1 MPHTNAY
8 RQIVRIFLPL
18 NNENC
23 RVKETIDFCR
33 EINCREVML
42 FTGLFDNFP
51 CFATLDELRER
62 TRNILKPAID
72 TWHDAGLKVNINVIQ
87 TLGHQYFPNT
97 PEYRAKFPFQERI
110 TIHGT
115 GGDGACPI
123 DENLRHWVRESYALF
138 ASLKPEYLFVD
149 DDFRTMM
156 KGGISCFCPKHLKE
170 ISRLAGKSI
179 TIDEVADAIFNQ
191 PDSPLKQYYFDV
203 TTDGFVSLAKEIHA
217 AVKAVS
223 PETRI
228 GLMSAVLP
236 HATMGVDLEKVL
248 LALAGNDRPLLRPQ
262 VSLYGE
268 VMIHE
273 FPALVFNPSLMRAS
287 LPENTEHFAELE
299 STPYGTAAKSAAMT
313 AAHAFALLMQGFPTQ
328 AFTFFDTL
336 GHPLPESDKLIKA
349 FASYNKFFNK
359 VAGMIPENSRTSGIN
374 TVVGKNILRFRHAK
388 KANFF
393 NDRELA
399 LALPN
404 CGLPLGTDPDSP
416 FQVLTGDDLRSME
429 HNKIDRLLQKGALMD
444 IPALNALHD
453 LGFGERIG
461 IRCGKR
467 LAADDIGMEEFNFGF
482 GPEFD
487 STKSRHPLRFF
498 YYDEYSSFHALE
510 SDNRAVAWSEI
521 YNYLQ
526 QKIAPGLL
534 VRENE
539 AGERFAV
546 IPSLGDICRRF
557 LCSYDRT
564 RQFRKL
570 FSYIARRPLPLAVTG
585 SAPYIWC
592 LLNRGK
598 DGQWYAGV
606 INCSTD
612 CIDELPLAAGKE
624 FARGLTQITADG
636 EIPVDHTIPVPD
648 PDGSGAMLYS
658 VKVNLAP
665 MQFALFKALE

>member
-1 MPHTNAY
+1 MPEFNAY
-8 RQIVRIFLPL
+8 RQILRLFLPL
-18 NNENC
+18 NCEKRRVAEAIDYCRKTNC
-23 RVKETIDFCR
+23 H
-33 EINCREVML
+33 EVML
-42 FTGLFDNFP
+42 FTGLFDNLP
-51 CFATLDELRER
+51 CFFTPDELRER
-62 TRNILKPAID
+62 TQNILRPAID
-72 TWHDAGLKVNINVIQ
+72 TLRSAGLKVTLNVIQ
-87 TLGHQYFPNT
+87 TLGHQYFPDT

-123 DENLRHWVRESYALF
+123 DENLQQWVRESYSIF

-156 KGGISCFCPKHLKE
+156 KGGISCFCPKHLE
-170 ISRLAGKSI
+170 QISRLAGKTV

-203 TTDGFVSLAKEIHA
+203 TTDGFVSLAKQIHT

-248 LALAGNDRPLLRPQ
+248 LALAGSDRPLLRPQ

-287 LPENTEHFAELE
+287 LPDNVEYFAEVE

-313 AAHAFALLMQGFPTQ
+313 AAHAFALLMQGFPSQ

-336 GHPLPESDKLIKA
+336 GHSLNESDKLIKA
-349 FASYNKFFNK
+349 FSSYNKFFNK
-359 VAGMIPENSRTSGIN
+359 VAALIPENSPAAGVN
-374 TVVGKNILRFRHAK
+374 TTVGKNILRYRHATQ
-388 KANFF
+388 ANFYT
-393 NDRELA
+393 DRELA

-404 CGLPLGTDPDSP
+404 CGLPLGTRTDSP
-416 FQVLTGDDLRSME
+416 FQVLTGDDLRSMSRDG
-429 HNKIDRLLQKGALMD
+429 IDRILKKGALMD

-461 IRCGKR
+461 IKCGSK
-467 LAADDIGMEEFNFGF
+467 LATDDIGMEKFTFGF

-487 STKSRHPLRFF
+487 ASGSCHPLQFF
-498 YYDEYSSFHALE
+498 YYESRSSFHRLE
-510 SDNRAVAWSEI
+510 SDSRAESWSDI

-546 IPSLGDICRRF
+546 IPSLGDVCRRF
-557 LCSYDRT
+557 LCSFDRT

-570 FSYIARRPLPLAVTG
+570 FSYIARRPLPLAVTEA
-585 SAPYIWC
+585 APYVWL
-592 LLNRGK
+592 LLNYGA
-598 DGQWYAGV
+598 DGELYAGI

-612 CIDELPLAAGKE
+612 CLDELPLAAGSE
-624 FARGLTQITADG
+624 FARGLIQVTADG
-636 EIPVDHTIPVPD
+636 ETPVINTDPIPD
-648 PDGSGAMLYS
+648 PDGSGALLYS
-658 VKVNLAP
+658 AKVNLAP
-665 MQFALFKALE
+665 MQFALFKAAK